1 MKIRVNSIKNERV
14 SFTTEYG
21 KGKGIWK
28 SNNKPLEKEY
38 FVEFDIIDKYRYEDI
53 SISCDKWCQ
62 MECEENRMRLTML
75 LLQYDEQ
82 GCASFRLGDSIVEL
96 ETYYDE
102 RFLALV
108 NSYLDICTENL
119 YLYDELE

>member
-1 MKIRVNSIKNERV
+1 MKICINGLKKERV
-14 SFTTEYG
+14 YFTTEYG
-21 KGKGIWK
+21 VGRGIWK
-28 SNNKPLEKEY
+28 SKNSPVRKDY
-38 FVEFDIIDKYRYEDI
+38 FVEFDIADTYCYEDI
-53 SISCDKWCQ
+53 SVSNFKQ
-62 MECEENRMRLTML
+62 YRMESTEDRMCLTML
-75 LLQYDEQ
+75 LMEYDEQ